1 MRLVFEHM
9 KNNIYIAALVLFV
22 ALALPVR
29 MPAPPAFG
37 VSGVSISVSSRG
49 GPASFRFSDG
59 NGSSGRGGGSGGSGA
74 QASTTNPF
82 AFTSAGFGGGTGA
95 TRPETTARRI
105 GVSSNNG
112 QTTFAALQGAITL
125 NYDDGRPSLTINV
138 GTGTVLDANGDP
150 VRDAS
155 GNAVRSLAD
164 LLKSDTTGA
173 LKASIMNVVKAVAE
187 SASTGGSTTE
197 RKTATNEL
205 ASLMKV
211 VAQADPAG
219 ASEYVSA
226 AVGALTQSGDRNTT
240 AIAAVIEGAKQGGA
254 TASVVTSAAITA
266 AQSNRVRVTQRD
278 LTSATT
284 QRLLGTVL
292 ATTPVAI
299 DVSVIS
305 KAN

>member
-1 MRLVFEHM
+1 M
-9 KNNIYIAALVLFV
+9 KHNIYIAALVLFV

-37 VSGVSISVSSRG
+37 VSGVSVSVSSKG
-49 GPASFRFSDG
+49 GPATFSISNR
-59 NGSSGRGGGSGGSGA
+59 NGSRGGGNESGA

-82 AFTSAGFGGGTGA
+82 SFTSAGFGGGTGA
-95 TRPETTARRI
+95 TRPRI
-105 GVSSNNG
+105 GYSSNNG

-138 GTGTVLDANGDP
+138 GTGTVLDVNGDP

-187 SASTGGSTTE
+187 SASTGVTNNEE
-197 RKTATNEL
+197 RITATNEL

-254 TASVVTSAAITA
+254 TASVVTNAAITA

-278 LTSATT
+278 LTSAST
-284 QRLLGTVL
+284 QRSLGTVL
-292 ATTPVAI
+292 TTTPVAI

-305 KAN
+305 RSN